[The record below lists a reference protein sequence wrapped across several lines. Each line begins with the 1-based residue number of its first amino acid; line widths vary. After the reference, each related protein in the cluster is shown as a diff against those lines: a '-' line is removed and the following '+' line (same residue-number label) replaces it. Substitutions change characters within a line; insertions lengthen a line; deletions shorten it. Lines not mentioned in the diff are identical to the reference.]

1 LAKLI
6 IDRCDSFKI
15 LIVTPKE
22 IDQREENKITLNEL
36 EESKMAEIIR
46 ALKPSNI
53 YIDAVDVIEN
63 RFRDSILKRLDYKPD
78 ELISKHKADD
88 LFPIVSAASIVAKDK
103 RDTLIEELK
112 EKFGDFGSGYPSDRR
127 TIDFLRIWIKEK
139 KKSPPFARK
148 SWATIR
154 KIIAEDLHNKKIT
167 DFF

>member
-1 LAKLI
+1 MSKRVALEASHAAAEAVKMAEGMLKRGEKPI
-6 IDRCDSFKI
+6 KDLDKEELTAAI
-15 LIVTPKE
+15 PKE
-22 IDQREENKITLNEL
+22 IPEEET
-36 EESKMAEIIR
+36 
-46 ALKPSNI
+46 
-53 YIDAVDVIEN
+53 
-63 RFRDSILKRLDYKPD
+63 FT
-78 ELISKHKADD
+78 
-88 LFPIVSAASIVAKDK
+88 DK
-103 RDTLIEELK
+103 VK